1 MENFNSFGLNK
12 EILKNLNNLK
22 LTKPTPI
29 QVQAIKP
36 ALMGKDILG
45 SAHTGTGKTA
55 AFGLPLIHK
64 LMQNSSSCALILTP
78 TRELAVQVNK
88 NLNDLMRNSGI
99 ISALIIGGESMGK
112 QFKQLKRNPRLII
125 GTPGRVNDHLTRKSL
140 NFSRTNYLVLDETD
154 RMLDMGFSIQIEKI
168 IKFLPKVRQTLL
180 FSATLPKNIKEISQK
195 YLHRPITIS
204 VDKQST
210 ILTKI
215 KHEVFNIE
223 QVDKYGKLIEQ
234 INDRDG
240 SIIIFVKTKHGSK
253 RMSLKLVK
261 QGFGANAIHGD
272 LKQSQREIILNKF
285 RNKKYRILVA
295 TDIAARGL
303 DISHIEH
310 VINYDLPQKPED
322 YIHRIGR
329 TARAGLNGAALSFI
343 TPNDRRLWNSIDRLI
358 NPNYKEKK
366 EKNSAIK
373 NFKSKR
379 FNNFKKK
386 NKGFRFKNKIK
397 KK

>member
-272 LKQSQREIILNKF
+272 LKQSQRELILNKF

-386 NKGFRFKNKIK
+386 NKELTFKNKIK

>member
-22 LTKPTPI
+22 LNKPTPI

-45 SAHTGTGKTA
+45 SAQTGTGKTA

-88 NLNDLMRNSGI
+88 SLNDLMRNSGI

-272 LKQSQREIILNKF
+272 LKQSQRELILNKF

>member
-22 LTKPTPI
+22 LIKPTPI

-45 SAHTGTGKTA
+45 SAHTGTGKTV
-55 AFGLPLIHK
+55 AFGLPLIQK
-64 LMQNSSSCALILTP
+64 LMQYNSSCALILTP

-88 NLNDLMRNSGI
+88 SLNDLMRNSGI

-168 IKFLPKVRQTLL
+168 VKFLPKVRQTLL

-234 INDRDG
+234 INDRNG

-253 RMSLKLVK
+253 RMSLKLIK

-272 LKQSQREIILNKF
+272 LKQSQRELILNKF
-285 RNKKYRILVA
+285 RNKRYRILVA

-329 TARAGLNGAALSFI
+329 TARAGLKGSALSFI
-343 TPNDRRLWNSIDRLI
+343 TPNDKRLWNSIDKLI
-358 NPNYKEKK
+358 NPNHKGKK
-366 EKNSAIK
+366 EKNSNLKNIK
-373 NFKSKR
+373 PKR

>member
-88 NLNDLMRNSGI
+88 SLNDLMRNSGI

-168 IKFLPKVRQTLL
+168 VKFLPKVRQTLL

-272 LKQSQREIILNKF
+272 LKQRQRELILTKF

>member
-272 LKQSQREIILNKF
+272 LKQSQRELILNKF

-386 NKGFRFKNKIK
+386 NKGFTIKNKIK

>member
-88 NLNDLMRNSGI
+88 SLNDLMRNSGI
-99 ISALIIGGESMGK
+99 VSALIIGGESMGK

-168 IKFLPKVRQTLL
+168 VKFLPKVRQTLL

-272 LKQSQREIILNKF
+272 LKQSQRELILNKF

-343 TPNDRRLWNSIDRLI
+343 TPNDKRLWNSIDRLI

-366 EKNSAIK
+366 EKNSTIK

>member
-88 NLNDLMRNSGI
+88 SLNDLMRNSGI

>member
-272 LKQSQREIILNKF
+272 LKQSQRELILNKF

>member
-12 EILKNLNNLK
+12 EILKNLNHLK
-22 LTKPTPI
+22 LLKPTPI

-64 LMQNSSSCALILTP
+64 LMQNNSSCALILTP

-88 NLNDLMRNSGI
+88 SLNDLMKNSGI

-140 NFSRTNYLVLDETD
+140 NFNKTNYLVLDETD

-168 IKFLPKVRQTLL
+168 LKYLPKVRQTLL

-195 YLHRPITIS
+195 YLHKPITIS
-204 VDKQST
+204 VDEQST

-223 QVDKYGKLIEQ
+223 QADKYGKLIEQ
-234 INDRDG
+234 INSRDG

-253 RMSLKLVK
+253 RMSLKLIK
-261 QGFGANAIHGD
+261 QGLSANAIHGD
-272 LKQSQREIILNKF
+272 LKQSQREFILTKF

-329 TARAGLNGAALSFI
+329 TARAGLKGAALSFI
-343 TPNDRRLWNSIDRLI
+343 TPNDKRLWNSIDRLI

-366 EKNSAIK
+366 ENNSNVKNT
-373 NFKSKR
+373 KSKR

-386 NKGFRFKNKIK
+386 NKGFKFRNKIK

>member
-1 MENFNSFGLNK
+1 
-12 EILKNLNNLK
+12 
-22 LTKPTPI
+22 
-29 QVQAIKP
+29 
-36 ALMGKDILG
+36 
-45 SAHTGTGKTA
+45 
-55 AFGLPLIHK
+55 
-64 LMQNSSSCALILTP
+64 
-78 TRELAVQVNK
+78 
-88 NLNDLMRNSGI
+88 MRNSGI
-99 ISALIIGGESMGK
+99 VSALIIGGESMGK

-168 IKFLPKVRQTLL
+168 VKFLPKVRQTLL

-272 LKQSQREIILNKF
+272 LKQSQRELILNKF

>member
-140 NFSRTNYLVLDETD
+140 NFSRTNYLVIDETD

-168 IKFLPKVRQTLL
+168 VKFLPKVRQTLL

-272 LKQSQREIILNKF
+272 LKQSQRELILNKF

-343 TPNDRRLWNSIDRLI
+343 TPNDRRLWNYIDRLI

>member
-88 NLNDLMRNSGI
+88 SLNDLMRNSGI
-99 ISALIIGGESMGK
+99 VSALIIGGESMGK

-168 IKFLPKVRQTLL
+168 VKFLPKVRQTLL

-272 LKQSQREIILNKF
+272 LKQSQRELILNKF

>member
-88 NLNDLMRNSGI
+88 SLNDLMRNSGI
-99 ISALIIGGESMGK
+99 VSALIIGGESMGK

-168 IKFLPKVRQTLL
+168 VKFLPKVRQTLL

-272 LKQSQREIILNKF
+272 LKQSQRELILNKF

-366 EKNSAIK
+366 EKNSTIK

>member
-88 NLNDLMRNSGI
+88 SLNDLMRNSGI

-272 LKQSQREIILNKF
+272 LKQSQRELILNKF

>member
-272 LKQSQREIILNKF
+272 LKQSQRELILNKF

-329 TARAGLNGAALSFI
+329 TARAGLKGSALSFI
-343 TPNDRRLWNSIDRLI
+343 IPNDKHLWNSIDKLI
-358 NPNYKEKK
+358 NPNHKQEK
-366 EKNSAIK
+366 EKNSNVKNIK
-373 NFKSKR
+373 QKR

>member
-88 NLNDLMRNSGI
+88 SLNDLMRNSGI
-99 ISALIIGGESMGK
+99 VSALIIGGESMGK

-168 IKFLPKVRQTLL
+168 VKFLPKVRQTLL

>member
-88 NLNDLMRNSGI
+88 SLNDLMRNSGI
-99 ISALIIGGESMGK
+99 VSALIIGGESMGK

-168 IKFLPKVRQTLL
+168 VKFLPKVRQTLL

-272 LKQSQREIILNKF
+272 LKQSQRELILNKF

-366 EKNSAIK
+366 EKNSTIK
-373 NFKSKR
+373 NFKSKK

>member
-88 NLNDLMRNSGI
+88 SLNDLMRNSGI
-99 ISALIIGGESMGK
+99 VSALIIGGESMGK

-272 LKQSQREIILNKF
+272 LKQSQRELILNKF

>member
-45 SAHTGTGKTA
+45 SAQTGTGKTA

-140 NFSRTNYLVLDETD
+140 NFSRTNYLVIDETD

-168 IKFLPKVRQTLL
+168 VKFLPKVRQTLL

-234 INDRDG
+234 INDRG
-240 SIIIFVKTKHGSK
+240 WSVIICVKTKHGSK

-272 LKQSQREIILNKF
+272 LKQSQRELILNKF

-343 TPNDRRLWNSIDRLI
+343 TPNDRRLWNYIDRLI

>member
-88 NLNDLMRNSGI
+88 SLNDLMRNSGI

-168 IKFLPKVRQTLL
+168 VKFLPKVRQTLL

>member
-88 NLNDLMRNSGI
+88 SLNDLMRNSGI
-99 ISALIIGGESMGK
+99 VSALIIGGESMGK

-168 IKFLPKVRQTLL
+168 VKFLPKVRQTLL

-272 LKQSQREIILNKF
+272 LKQSQRELILNKF

-343 TPNDRRLWNSIDRLI
+343 TPNDKRLWNSIDRLI

>member
-140 NFSRTNYLVLDETD
+140 NFSRTNYLVIDETD

-168 IKFLPKVRQTLL
+168 VKFLPKVRQTLL

-343 TPNDRRLWNSIDRLI
+343 TPNDRRLWNYIDRLI

>member
-88 NLNDLMRNSGI
+88 SLNDLMRNSGI

-234 INDRDG
+234 INNRDC

-253 RMSLKLVK
+253 
-261 QGFGANAIHGD
+261 
-272 LKQSQREIILNKF
+272 
-285 RNKKYRILVA
+285 
-295 TDIAARGL
+295 
-303 DISHIEH
+303 
-310 VINYDLPQKPED
+310 
-322 YIHRIGR
+322 
-329 TARAGLNGAALSFI
+329 
-343 TPNDRRLWNSIDRLI
+343 
-358 NPNYKEKK
+358 
-366 EKNSAIK
+366 
-373 NFKSKR
+373 
-379 FNNFKKK
+379 
-386 NKGFRFKNKIK
+386 
-397 KK
+397 

>member
-12 EILKNLNNLK
+12 EILNNLNNLK
-22 LTKPTPI
+22 LIKPTPI

-45 SAHTGTGKTA
+45 SAHTGTGKTV
-55 AFGLPLIHK
+55 AFGLPLIQK
-64 LMQNSSSCALILTP
+64 LMQNNSSCALILTP

-88 NLNDLMRNSGI
+88 SLNDLMKNSGI

-112 QFKQLKRNPRLII
+112 QYKQLKRNPRLII

-140 NFSRTNYLVLDETD
+140 NFNKTNYLVLDETD

-195 YLHRPITIS
+195 YLYRPITIS
-204 VDKQST
+204 VDEQST

-234 INDRDG
+234 INDRNG
-240 SIIIFVKTKHGSK
+240 SIIIFVKTKYGSK
-253 RMSLKLVK
+253 RMSLKLIK

-272 LKQSQREIILNKF
+272 LKQSQRELILNKF

-329 TARAGLNGAALSFI
+329 TARAGLEGSALSFI
-343 TPNDRRLWNSIDRLI
+343 TPNDKRLWNSIDKLI
-358 NPNYKEKK
+358 NPNHKEKK
-366 EKNSAIK
+366 EKNSNVK
-373 NFKSKR
+373 NRKPRR
-379 FNNFKKK
+379 FSNFKKK
-386 NKGFRFKNKIK
+386 NKGFRLKNKIK